1 MIFSIEGRYRFR
13 LDPAFL
19 APYRSRE
26 PQWGPLGH
34 LVYLRT
40 YAREIAD
47 ERSPGGK
54 RLEHFSDTLQRG
66 TEFVFSVLAQQ
77 IGRSGQRW
85 DAEEAQTKAQEFF
98 RRAWEGK
105 FMLSGRMLW
114 FLGAPALF
122 EKGGA
127 PLFNCV
133 FVSTNTLHEDFADP
147 FAFMMDFLMCGCG
160 VGFDTRGKG
169 FVPKQPVCDGAV
181 FEVQDSREGW
191 VAALRAVFDA
201 FTGKGAL
208 PSSFDVSRVRPKGVP
223 IASFGGTSSGPEPLL
238 WLLEETK
245 RHLLRCVGQPLTAA
259 DITDLMNRI
268 GVCVVAGNVRRSSQI
283 ALGEATDQDFVK
295 LKDPVLAGDAL
306 TSHRWASNNTV
317 FADQLDA
324 QTLQSLADQ
333 TARNGEPGYFW
344 FDVARTHGRL
354 ADGPDERDT
363 HILGLNPCQP
373 AWATVLTPEGIR
385 TIGQIN
391 VGDTIWSGQ
400 RWTRVIRKV
409 ATGTKVVNAYRTTA
423 GTFYGT
429 AEHRVVCNGSK
440 VQAQDAQS
448 IDVSVGPSV
457 VPSALD
463 PRDVLDG
470 LVVGDGTVHR
480 ASNGRVLLCIG
491 ENDNAYHTSEI
502 APLLGSHRPGIKPG
516 AWEVSTT
523 VSDLPLTY
531 DRFVPDAFR
540 YGSPEKM
547 RGFLRGLYSANGSV
561 CGHRVTLKSSSR
573 KLIDAVQEML
583 SALGIGSYVTTNRA
597 HAVAFANGTYTC
609 RESYDLNIG
618 TWDGRRTF
626 RSLIGFIHPEKTAR
640 LDPLCAENDSPFS
653 HHTKKKT
660 FPIESVEQLGA
671 MPVFDITV
679 EAEEHTYWTGG
690 LLVSNCGEV
699 QLEDREL
706 CNVPETFPG
715 RHESLDDYL
724 VTLKYAYLLGKVVSL
739 IPTHNAKTNAVI
751 TRNRR
756 LGISMAGV
764 AAMYDRMGMRECIRW
779 WDTSYKYLRA
789 LDRSYSR
796 WMGVNESVRLT
807 SIKPGGTV
815 PLLFGEEGGM
825 KWPSAKHYFRTVRLA
840 SDHPLVRALAEA
852 GHRIEKDKYARST
865 VVAYFPVR
873 AAEGCRMDEEVPL
886 WEKAALLSALQ
897 TYWADNSVSAT
908 LTFSQQEAPQIAR
921 VVAAFTGKLK
931 TVSFL
936 PRSEH
941 GYEQAPYQQISAAEY
956 ERAAAQIRPLRLSE
970 QANVHDTDEKFCSGE
985 VCERPAP

>member
-133 FVSTNTLHEDFADP
+133 FVSTNTLHNDFADP

-169 FVPKQPVCDGAV
+169 FVPKQPVCDGPV

-201 FTGKGAL
+201 FSGKRAL

-317 FADQLDA
+317 FADELDA

-363 HILGLNPCQP
+363 HILGLNP
-373 AWATVLTPEGIR
+373 
-385 TIGQIN
+385 
-391 VGDTIWSGQ
+391 
-400 RWTRVIRKV
+400 
-409 ATGTKVVNAYRTTA
+409 
-423 GTFYGT
+423 
-429 AEHRVVCNGSK
+429 
-440 VQAQDAQS
+440 
-448 IDVSVGPSV
+448 
-457 VPSALD
+457 
-463 PRDVLDG
+463 
-470 LVVGDGTVHR
+470 
-480 ASNGRVLLCIG
+480 
-491 ENDNAYHTSEI
+491 
-502 APLLGSHRPGIKPG
+502 
-516 AWEVSTT
+516 
-523 VSDLPLTY
+523 
-531 DRFVPDAFR
+531 
-540 YGSPEKM
+540 
-547 RGFLRGLYSANGSV
+547 
-561 CGHRVTLKSSSR
+561 
-573 KLIDAVQEML
+573 
-583 SALGIGSYVTTNRA
+583 
-597 HAVAFANGTYTC
+597 
-609 RESYDLNIG
+609 
-618 TWDGRRTF
+618 
-626 RSLIGFIHPEKTAR
+626 
-640 LDPLCAENDSPFS
+640 
-653 HHTKKKT
+653 
-660 FPIESVEQLGA
+660 
-671 MPVFDITV
+671 
-679 EAEEHTYWTGG
+679 
-690 LLVSNCGEV
+690 CGEV

-840 SDHPLVRALAEA
+840 SDHPLVRALADA

-941 GYEQAPYQQISAAEY
+941 GYEQAPYQQISATEY
-956 ERAAAQIRPLRLSE
+956 EQAAAQIRPLRLSE
-970 QANVHDTDEKFCSGE
+970 HADVHDTDEKFCSGD